1 VTCFLPPQTAGGKKE
16 REGFKSRTPEYGSR
30 GNYRVLRS
38 RVLVASTALGAAN
51 DEGRW
56 WPTSGRPGGLGQ
68 LSGSYDAQQVE
79 PGQVQ
84 GAGDRVEDA
93 SGDKEMEEEMK
104 EMETAKREME
114 RRCRQTE
121 RRRRRRGRGRPDAP
135 EAVSTHHT

>member
-1 VTCFLPPQTAGGKKE
+1 MARRKEKGLRAGHRSTGAGG
-16 REGFKSRTPEYGSR
+16 TIEYSA
-30 GNYRVLRS
+30 V